1 MALIDGSK
9 ISTEILN
16 NLKIIID
23 EYNLKLK
30 LTVILIGNNP
40 ASLSYVK
47 MKAIDAKAIGINVEI
62 IHKEKEV
69 DEIEIVNLIKQQN
82 KNKNV
87 HAILL
92 QLPIPNHLN
101 TTYLLNLIDP
111 MKDVD
116 GLTHINLGK
125 LFSNHIGLQPC
136 TPTGCI
142 HLLKRY
148 SIDLSGK
155 KAVVIGRSNLVGRPM
170 ASLLEKQDATVTLCH
185 SKTKNLKD
193 ICLGADLIVS
203 AVGSPNLI
211 TEDMVTSNTIILDV
225 GINFIEG
232 KITGDVDFKNVNKIV
247 KFISPVPG
255 GVGPMTRAMLMKNI
269 IYAYGLQNDPQIL
282 LENIFMD
289 PN

>member
-148 SIDLSGK
+148 Y
-155 KAVVIGRSNLVGRPM
+155 N
-170 ASLLEKQDATVTLCH
+170 C
-185 SKTKNLKD
+185 
-193 ICLGADLIVS
+193 
-203 AVGSPNLI
+203 
-211 TEDMVTSNTIILDV
+211 
-225 GINFIEG
+225 F
-232 KITGDVDFKNVNKIV
+232 F
-247 KFISPVPG
+247 
-255 GVGPMTRAMLMKNI
+255 TR
-269 IYAYGLQNDPQIL
+269 
-282 LENIFMD
+282 
-289 PN
+289 

>member
-23 EYNLKLK
+23 EYSLKLK